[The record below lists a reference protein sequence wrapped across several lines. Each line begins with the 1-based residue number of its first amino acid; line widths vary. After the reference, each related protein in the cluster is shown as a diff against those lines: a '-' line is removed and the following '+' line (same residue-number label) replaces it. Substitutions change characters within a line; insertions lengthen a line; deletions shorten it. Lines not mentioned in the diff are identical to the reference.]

1 MATRMLK
8 HSVTYAAALSFVTLC
23 GCGDSVLAPLTD
35 MPLPAGFAET
45 AAQTAPPDNALT
57 EDRAQLGK
65 RLFYDKLLSRDSSIA
80 CASCHQ
86 QEHGFA
92 DPRPVSEG
100 VQGRKGKRNASQ
112 LANLAWVRTGLFWD
126 GRAATLEEQS
136 IKPIEDH
143 NEMDLP
149 VAEAVARL
157 AADKAYA
164 DAFARAYGGPPTVEL
179 LKKAMA
185 SFLRTL
191 VSSDSRYDRYL
202 KGDKAAFTPNEKRGR
217 DLFFG
222 GKTGCFHCH
231 SETTLTNDGFFN
243 NGSYEDGGDVGRQAL
258 TMKTGDLGAF
268 RVPNLR
274 NIEVTAPYMHDGS
287 LPTLESV
294 VEQYSR
300 GGRGHPST
308 DAQIEPL
315 TLNAEEKA
323 DLVAFL
329 RTFTDQTFLRDSRFR
344 P

>member
-1 MATRMLK
+1 MLK
-8 HSVTYAAALSFVTLC
+8 RSVALIAASALLTLC
-23 GCGDSVLAPLTD
+23 GCEDSALAPLTD
-35 MPLPAGFAET
+35 LPLPSGFAET
-45 AAQTAPPDNALT
+45 AGQTAPPDNALT

-65 RLFYDKLLSRDSSIA
+65 RLFYDKLLSRDQTVT

-92 DPRPVSEG
+92 DPHPVSKG

-126 GRAATLEEQS
+126 GRAANLEEQA

-149 VAEAVARL
+149 VTEAVARL
-157 AADKAYA
+157 STHQSYP
-164 DAFARAYGGPPTVEL
+164 DAFARAYGGPPSVDAL
-179 LKKAMA
+179 RRALA
-185 SFLRTL
+185 SFVRTI
-191 VSSDSRYDRYL
+191 VSSDSRYDHYL
-202 KGDKAAFTPNEKRGR
+202 KGDTAALSPNEKRGR

-222 GKTGCFHCH
+222 RKTGCFHCH

-243 NGSYEDGGDVGRQAL
+243 NGSYVEGGDVGRQTL
-258 TMKTGDLGAF
+258 TAKTGDLGAF

-274 NIEVTAPYMHDGS
+274 NIEFTAPYMHDGS
-287 LPTLESV
+287 LATLEAV

-315 TLNAEEKA
+315 KLNAEEKA

-329 RTFTDQTFLRDSRFR
+329 RALTDQAFLHDPRFR

>member
-1 MATRMLK
+1 MPAIV
-8 HSVTYAAALSFVTLC
+8 HSFCVALTTVALSSCVTS
-23 GCGDSVLAPLTD
+23 DVAPLTEL
-35 MPLPAGFAET
+35 PLPAGFAET

-57 EDRAQLGK
+57 EGRAQLGK
-65 RLFYDKLLSRDSSIA
+65 RLFYDKLLSRDGTVA

-86 QEHGFA
+86 QQHGFA
-92 DPRPVSEG
+92 DPHPVSEG

-112 LANLAWVRTGLFWD
+112 LVNLTWVRTGLFWD
-126 GRAATLEEQS
+126 GRAATLEEQA

-157 AADKAYA
+157 AADKNYP
-164 DAFARAYGGPPTVEL
+164 DAFVQAYGSPPSVDT
-179 LKKAMA
+179 LKKALA
-185 SFLRTL
+185 SFMRTL
-191 VSSDSRYDRYL
+191 VSSDSRYDHYL
-202 KGDKAAFTPNEKRGR
+202 SGDRAALAPNENRGR

-231 SETTLTNDGFFN
+231 SENTLTNDGYFN
-243 NGSYEDGGDVGRQAL
+243 NGSYVEGGDVGRQTL

-274 NIEVTAPYMHDGS
+274 NVEVTAPYMHDGS
-287 LPTLESV
+287 LATLEAV
-294 VEQYSR
+294 IEQYSR

-308 DAQIEPL
+308 DTQIEPL
-315 TLNAEEKA
+315 TLSAEEKA

-329 RTFTDQTFLRDSRFR
+329 RTLTDRAFLADPRFR